1 MKGSRFLFATGRD
14 FRQIRWKKEGKNV
27 VKCFVRK
34 TLMQIFKVREC
45 VFVKN
50 LILFLFYFALLLLSV
65 NLASV
70 EMINVMER
78 EK

>member
-1 MKGSRFLFATGRD
+1 ML
-14 FRQIRWKKEGKNV
+14 KKM
-27 VKCFVRK
+27 FVRK

-65 NLASV
+65 NLATV